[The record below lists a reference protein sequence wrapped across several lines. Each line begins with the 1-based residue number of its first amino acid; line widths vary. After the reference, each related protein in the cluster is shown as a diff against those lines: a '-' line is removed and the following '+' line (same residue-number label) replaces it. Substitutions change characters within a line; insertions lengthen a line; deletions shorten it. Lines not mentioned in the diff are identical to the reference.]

1 MLAGPAAAERPVEIE
16 LRPPC
21 PSCTCATCVA
31 DCDCWAGMA
40 APAVLARV
48 RSALEAEFP
57 GRVQLPAGL
66 RVERVPARSL
76 EVRYGEKVLG
86 LYQAGV
92 ISIVETARGTE
103 AVRILAHEVGHAWL
117 GADEGKAE
125 WVAYRVMSRL
135 GYPTT
140 SLLRGPYGAQ
150 LRRMLEL
157 DDAEVLTR

>member
-21 PSCTCATCVA
+21 PSCTCATCVE
-31 DCDCWAGMA
+31 DCDCWAEMSL
-40 APAVLARV
+40 PAVLARV
-48 RSALEAEFP
+48 REALEAEFP
-57 GRVQLPAGL
+57 GRVRLPPGL
-66 RVERVPARSL
+66 RVERVPALAL

-92 ISIVETARGTE
+92 ISVVETARGKE

-125 WVAYRVMSRL
+125 WVAFRAMSRL
-135 GYPTT
+135 GYPAT

-150 LRRMLEL
+150 LRRLLEL